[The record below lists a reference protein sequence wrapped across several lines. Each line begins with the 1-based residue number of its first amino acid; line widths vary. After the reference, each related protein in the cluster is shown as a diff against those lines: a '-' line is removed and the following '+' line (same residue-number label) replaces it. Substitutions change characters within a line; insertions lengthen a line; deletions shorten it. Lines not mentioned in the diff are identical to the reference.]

1 MITAVTAVVMNHTRV
16 GFPRWHVHP
25 DVWAIMLLIE
35 GAYVVALRR
44 EVDRR
49 GPGSK
54 APVARPY
61 QVVAFTAGVL
71 TLWIA
76 SDWPIHDLAEH
87 YLYSIHMV
95 QHLMMTL
102 VAAPLLLLGTPA
114 WLARRLLSPPWVR
127 APVRTISRPIPN
139 LIQFNAILVLSHWP
153 VIVEGTLL
161 HHPLHFVAHAVLV
174 VSALLMWLPIV
185 SPTKEVPRLAPLA
198 QMVYL
203 FLQTIIPTIPASF
216 LTFGHTLLYPIYG
229 TFPRL
234 WGASAIADQQVS
246 GLIMKIGAGFY
257 LWMWIFTIFFR
268 WYASEEGRR
277 KKKPDVV
284 VWDEVELELQRL
296 EEPGGLR

>member
-1 MITAVTAVVMNHTRV
+1 MTSALAVVMNHTRV

-25 DVWAIMLLIE
+25 DVWALVVLLE
-35 GAYVVALRR
+35 GAYLLTLRR
-44 EVDRR
+44 EAARR
-49 GPGSK
+49 GPESK

-61 QVVAFTAGVL
+61 QLVAFTAGVM

-76 SDWPIHDLAEH
+76 SDWPIHDLAEG

-102 VAAPLLLLGTPA
+102 VAAPLLLLGIPA
-114 WLARRLLSPPWVR
+114 WLARRLLSPRWLFATVKT
-127 APVRTISRPIPN
+127 VSRPIPN

-153 VIVEGTLL
+153 VIVEGTLR
-161 HHPLHFVAHAVLV
+161 HHPLHFVAHAVLLG
-174 VSALLMWLPIV
+174 SALLMWMPIV
-185 SPTKEVPRLAPLA
+185 SPTREVPRLAPLA

-203 FLQTIIPTIPASF
+203 FMQTIIPTIPASF
-216 LTFGHTLLYPIYG
+216 LTFGTTLLYPIYG

-234 WGASAIADQQVS
+234 WGASAITDQQVA

-268 WYASEEGRR
+268 WYASEEGR
-277 KKKPDVV
+277 KKKADVL
-284 VWDEVELELQRL
+284 VWDDVERELQRL